1 MKRDGRRPQFRWAHC
16 KECGDR
22 AGVTPHHVFAV
33 LSAVSPE
40 SALAVRAA
48 TGVESRIRRC
58 GQPAH
63 RFIVTDL
70 VVAFPPDLAVPL
82 WTFEE
87 KSASFPAPPLR
98 R

>member
-1 MKRDGRRPQFRWAHC
+1 
-16 KECGDR
+16 
-22 AGVTPHHVFAV
+22 
-33 LSAVSPE
+33 
-40 SALAVRAA
+40 VRAA

-87 KSASFPAPPLR
+87 KSAPFPTRPLR
-98 R
+98 GRPLLEIRVGYELIYDCPRQVSDRAKSSIASNAWDSHLGR